1 MILVLNIGSTSIK
14 YKVFE
19 KPSLRI
25 VESVSVS
32 GFSNFGKKLESIFK
46 DLKKYSFD
54 LIGHRVVHG
63 GGVYHQPTRITED
76 SLKTLT
82 HLQNLAPLHNPFN
95 LKGIH
100 FARIAFPNAQHVAV
114 FDTGFFHHLPQY
126 AQQYAIPASFYQKYG
141 IKKFGFHGISH
152 EYALIIAAQRLH
164 KKPHELNLITC
175 HLGGGSS
182 ITAIKKGVAIDTSM
196 GFTPLEGIP
205 MGTRPG
211 SLDPGIILELL
222 MNKKYKLSPEKL
234 FYLLNHSSGLKG
246 ICGKDD
252 FREIIALRTKN
263 KAARLAFDM
272 FIYHIQKQIGAFY
285 AVLGSVSAV
294 VFTGSIGSG
303 KSITRNAVTKKL
315 PFLKTIPILSIKTD
329 EEYMIAKK
337 IVTLT

>member
-1 MILVLNIGSTSIK
+1 MILIFNIGSTSIK
-14 YKVFE
+14 YKIFE
-19 KPSLRI
+19 KPSLRV
-25 VESVSVS
+25 VESFSVS
-32 GFSNFGKKLESIFK
+32 GFSKFETQLASLFES
-46 DLKKYSFD
+46 LKTYSFG

-63 GGVYHQPTRITED
+63 GSVYHQPTLITE
-76 SLKTLT
+76 STLKTLA
-82 HLQNLAPLHNPFN
+82 HLQHLAPLHNPFN

-100 FARIAFPNAQHVAV
+100 FARTAFPKAKHVAV
-114 FDTGFFHHLPQY
+114 FDTGFFHNLPQY
-126 AQQYAIPASFYQKYG
+126 AQQYAIPACFYEKYG

-152 EYALIIAAQRLH
+152 EYALFAAAERLH
-164 KKPHELNLITC
+164 KKIKDLNLITC

-196 GFTPLEGIP
+196 GFTPLDGIP

-211 SLDPGIILELL
+211 SLDPGITLELL
-222 MNKKYKLSPEKL
+222 MNKQYKLSAEKL

-252 FREIIALRTKN
+252 FREILALRTTN
-263 KAARLAFDM
+263 KSARLAFDM

-285 AVLGSVSAV
+285 AVLGSLSAI

-303 KSITRNAVTKKL
+303 KSATRNAVMKGL
-315 PFLKTIPILSIKTD
+315 PFLRKIPVISLQAN

-337 IVTLT
+337 IIDI

>member
-1 MILVLNIGSTSIK
+1 
-14 YKVFE
+14 VFH
-19 KPSLRI
+19 KPT
-25 VESVSVS
+25 
-32 GFSNFGKKLESIFK
+32 F
-46 DLKKYSFD
+46 
-54 LIGHRVVHG
+54 
-63 GGVYHQPTRITED
+63 ITE
-76 SLKTLT
+76 KTINILLT
-82 HLQNLAPLHNPFN
+82 LQNLAPLHNPFN

-100 FARIAFPNAQHVAV
+100 LARTAFPKAKHVAV

-126 AQQYAIPASFYQKYG
+126 AHQYAIPDFFYEKYG

-152 EYALIIAAQRLH
+152 EYALISAAERLR
-164 KKPHELNLITC
+164 KNPAELNLITC

-182 ITAIKKGVAIDTSM
+182 ITAIKKGIAIDTSM
-196 GFTPLEGIP
+196 GFTPLDGIP

-211 SLDPGIILELL
+211 SLDPGVILELL

-234 FYLLNHSSGLKG
+234 FYVLNHSSGLKG

-252 FREIIALRTKN
+252 FRDILALRAKN
-263 KAARLAFDM
+263 KAARLAFDL

-303 KSITRNAVTKKL
+303 KSITRNAVIKKL

-337 IVTLT
+337 IIAL